1 MNCSKVSARYSVMG
15 GICMY
20 AMNLVDVADMRT
32 NYGILFCG
40 NDEITEN
47 VIQKKICEIKEQ
59 MENEDKEWVVD
70 DVIEMLPNEW
80 KIELQCKTKQIV
92 I

>member
-1 MNCSKVSARYSVMG
+1 
-15 GICMY
+15 MY
-20 AMNLVDVADMRT
+20 AMNLVDVSDTRT

-47 VIQKKICEIKEQ
+47 VIQEKICEIKEQ
-59 MENEDKEWVVD
+59 MENEDKEWCVD
-70 DVIEMLPNEW
+70 DVLEKLPYEW
-80 KIELQCKTKQIV
+80 KIELQYKAKQIV